1 MFSLIRLLMDLGEKL
16 GLPKLSHII
25 RVQRMP
31 ATKALRAHLWG
42 LTLGLGVFLLTFFM
56 GYSARFAGLPWLAPL
71 LVLAIFIYGTFVG
84 GPFVIFSAIVFF
96 FFKPANLETA
106 NLTSFSTFYLFI
118 QWYFLAYAFGAVFA
132 TLYNDFLLLHLYGF
146 GKKRIKISFAYDT
159 AEKFNIIKSPNEREE
174 AALLQELK
182 PIMYYVKNIEDDKG
196 KREDN
201 AGEIVKSILKAY
213 CRMSGYEQ
221 AQLKKIL
228 TGKDEEKPEKK
239 DECKKGDKVYEDF
252 KKFLLE
258 SFQKSLENKDKAA
271 LAAVEKAE
279 PLLEK
284 YLQLKEQKLY
294 DYQLEAPPE
303 CPYTIAFVA
312 NPFIRKRL
320 NSAKENGAKDEFVLD
335 PIIRDRDLFLR
346 YVDLALSA
354 FDRNEVL
361 GRPEIW
367 SRVRIITIFDADL
380 AKTDKKNLNQKG
392 QEWGLL
398 EEFQQFAQQDGTELN
413 NLLDCSKAMLGDKEN
428 PGNFDRMLEKYQEK
442 SNKKIARQDID
453 IIFALSAHPTH
464 DRSMA
469 HFTDWVYYDEDPKTP
484 SRGENWSFTY
494 DLDPYDN
501 KITPAPL
508 PATIKQGATAA
519 KKSREPEIK
528 KPQQLEKKTKHDQF
542 TDFPGRVAVNVL
554 SARQRTFVHEFGH
567 AMSSA
572 VHGAIVDEYFDEFF
586 VENPNFKNVKVAGG
600 NIPFYVNRIERVK
613 KAKGCFVPVHHAF
626 AEYNNTV
633 FHSDLAHPSA
643 EEDWLGYFPE
653 RHNPDVGCTMDRTYG
668 RYRFDKLIACFMY
681 DRIVSKLNR
690 SR

>member
-1 MFSLIRLLMDLGEKL
+1 MDIGEEL
-16 GLPKLSHII
+16 GLSKLSHII

-56 GYSARFAGLPWLAPL
+56 GYSAHFKGLPWFAPL
-71 LVLAIFIYGTFVG
+71 LILAIFIYGTFVG
-84 GPFVIFSAIVFF
+84 GPFVIFSAIVFL
-96 FFKPANLETA
+96 FFKSAGSQTA
-106 NLTSFSTFYLFI
+106 TFFSIFYLFI
-118 QWYFLAYAFGAVFA
+118 QWYFLAYAFGAAFA
-132 TLYNDFLLLHLYGF
+132 TLYNDFLLLHSYGF

-182 PIMYYVKNIEDDKG
+182 PIMYYVKNIEEADTGPKMQ
-196 KREDN
+196 EN
-201 AGEIVKSILKAY
+201 AGKIVDFILKAY
-213 CRMSGYEQ
+213 CRMSAYEQ
-221 AQLKKIL
+221 HQLKKIL

-239 DECKKGDKVYEDF
+239 DECKKGDPVYEDF
-252 KKFLLE
+252 KKLLDA
-258 SFQKSLENKDKAA
+258 FQKSLENKDKAA

-284 YLQLKEQKLY
+284 YFQFKQQKLY
-294 DYQLEAPPE
+294 NYQLEALPP

-320 NSAKENGAKDEFVLD
+320 KSTEENGANDSKKEEYVLD
-335 PIIRDRDLFLR
+335 PIICDRDLFLR

-380 AKTDKKNLNQKG
+380 AKTEKKNLNQQG

-398 EEFQQFAQQDGTELN
+398 EEFQQFAQQDGVELN
-413 NLLDCSKAMLGDKEN
+413 NLLDCRREMLA
-428 PGNFDRMLEKYQEK
+428 NFARMLQEYHA
-442 SNKKIARQDID
+442 KITLQDID
-453 IIFALSAHPTH
+453 VIFALSAHPTH

-469 HFTDWVYYDEDPKTP
+469 HFTDWVYYDVPPQTPKNP
-484 SRGENWSFTY
+484 RNWPFTY
-494 DLDPYDN
+494 DLDPYKN
-501 KITPAPL
+501 KIDPTQENIGSAK
-508 PATIKQGATAA
+508 IKKGAAA
-519 KKSREPEIK
+519 ASKARDSQIK
-528 KPQQLEKKTKHDQF
+528 KPQLEGKIKHDHF
-542 TDFPGRVAVNVL
+542 TDLPGRVAVNVL
-554 SARQRTFVHEFGH
+554 SARQRTFVHEFAH

-586 VENPNFKNVKVAGG
+586 VENPNFKLMQPTSGE
-600 NIPFYVNRIERVK
+600 IPFYVNRIERVK
-613 KAKGCFVPVHHAF
+613 KADGCFVPVHQVF

-633 FHSDLAHPSA
+633 FHTDMAHPST
-643 EEDWLGYFPE
+643 EEDWVGYFPE
-653 RHNPDVGCTMDRTYG
+653 RHDPNVGCTMDRTYG
-668 RYRFDKLIACFMY
+668 RYRFDKLISCFMY

>member
-56 GYSARFAGLPWLAPL
+56 GYSARFAGLPWFASPL
-71 LVLAIFIYGTFVG
+71 ILVIFIYGPFAG
-84 GPFVIFSAIVFF
+84 GPFVIISAIIFSYLKLADPSPGTF
-96 FFKPANLETA
+96 SFTFNLFT
-106 NLTSFSTFYLFI
+106 
-118 QWYFLAYAFGAVFA
+118 QWYLLAYAFGAVFA
-132 TLYNDFLLLHLYGF
+132 TLYNDFLLLHMYGF

-159 AEKFNIIKSPNEREE
+159 TKEFNVIKAPNEREE

-182 PIMYYVKNIEDDKG
+182 PIMHYVKNIEDDKG

-201 AGEIVKSILKAY
+201 ASEIVKSILKAY
-213 CRMSGYEQ
+213 CRMSAYEQ
-221 AQLKKIL
+221 NQLKKIL
-228 TGKDEEKPEKK
+228 LGKDLEKPVGENLKR
-239 DECKKGDKVYEDF
+239 DECKKDDPTYKEF
-252 KKFLLE
+252 EELLKTLKTGL
-258 SFQKSLENKDKAA
+258 QNKDEAA
-271 LAAVEKAE
+271 LSAVEKAE

-284 YLQLKEQKLY
+284 YLQFKEQKLY
-294 DYQLEAPPE
+294 NYQLEALPP

-320 NSAKENGAKDEFVLD
+320 KLTKENGAKEEFVLD

-346 YVDLALSA
+346 YVDLALSS

-367 SRVRIITIFDADL
+367 SRVRIITIFDDKL
-380 AKTDKKNLNQKG
+380 AKANKKELNQKG
-392 QEWGLL
+392 QAWGLL
-398 EEFQQFAQQDGTELN
+398 EEFQQFAQQDGVELN
-413 NLLDCSKAMLGDKEN
+413 NLLDCRREMLEN
-428 PGNFDRMLEKYQEK
+428 FARMLQEYHA
-442 SNKKIARQDID
+442 KITLQDID
-453 IIFALSAHPTH
+453 VIFALSAHPTH
-464 DRSMA
+464 ERSMA
-469 HFTDWVYYDEDPKTP
+469 HFTDWVYYDVPPQTPKSP
-484 SRGENWSFTY
+484 RNWPFTY
-494 DLDPYDN
+494 DLDPYKN
-501 KITPAPL
+501 KIDPTQENIGSAK
-508 PATIKQGATAA
+508 IKKGAAA
-519 KKSREPEIK
+519 ASKARDSQIK
-528 KPQQLEKKTKHDQF
+528 KPQLEGKIKHDHF
-542 TDFPGRVAVNVL
+542 TDLPGRVAVNVL

-586 VENPNFKNVKVAGG
+586 VENPNFKLMPPTSGE
-600 NIPFYVNRIERVK
+600 IPFYVNRIERVK
-613 KAKGCFVPVHHAF
+613 KADGCFVPVHQVF

-633 FHSDLAHPSA
+633 FHTDMAHPST
-643 EEDWLGYFPE
+643 EEDWVGYFPE
-653 RHNPDVGCTMDRTYG
+653 RHDPNVGCTMDRTYG
-668 RYRFDKLIACFMY
+668 RYRFDKLISRFMY